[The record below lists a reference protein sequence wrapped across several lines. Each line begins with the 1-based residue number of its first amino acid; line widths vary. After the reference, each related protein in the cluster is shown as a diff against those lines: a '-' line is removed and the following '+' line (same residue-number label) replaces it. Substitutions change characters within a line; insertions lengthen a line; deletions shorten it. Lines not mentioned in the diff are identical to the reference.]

1 MRTIV
6 TGLCCLTIAASAW
19 LGVMFVVLHRPGY
32 ERGAGMAALF
42 ILQSLLALAVTNQWL
57 PGVWWRMAALL
68 GAAGLTWVG
77 VSAVVANLTG
87 PHFEG
92 FAVIIG
98 VLLLLQGLFTAGSLI
113 TILFTPS
120 SKVHQFGN

>member
-1 MRTIV
+1 MRSLV

-77 VSAVVANLTG
+77 VSAVAANLTG
-87 PHFEG
+87 PRFEG

>member
-1 MRTIV
+1 MRPLLN
-6 TGLCCLTIAASAW
+6 GLCSLTIAASVW

-42 ILQSLLALAVTNQWL
+42 VLQSLLALAVTNQRL
-57 PGVWWRMAALL
+57 TGAWWRMAALL

-77 VSAVVANLTG
+77 VSAVVSNLTG

-98 VLLLLQGLFTAGSLI
+98 ILLVLQGLFTAGALVTSL
-113 TILFTPS
+113 LTPS

>member
-1 MRTIV
+1 MRPLLN
-6 TGLCCLTIAASAW
+6 GLCGLTIAASVW
-19 LGVMFVVLHRPGY
+19 LGVMFVVLHRAGY
-32 ERGAGMAALF
+32 ERGAGMAGLF
-42 ILQSLLALAVTNQWL
+42 VLQSLLALAVTNQWL
-57 PGVWWRMAALL
+57 AGVWWRAAVLL

-77 VSAVVANLTG
+77 VSAVVSNLTG

-98 VLLLLQGLFTAGSLI
+98 ALLALQGLFTVGSLI
-113 TILFTPS
+113 TSLWTPS

>member
-68 GAAGLTWVG
+68 GAAGLTWAG

>member
-1 MRTIV
+1 MKR
-6 TGLCCLTIAASAW
+6 
-19 LGVMFVVLHRPGY
+19 F
-32 ERGAGMAALF
+32 
-42 ILQSLLALAVTNQWL
+42 LLACLGMV
-57 PGVWWRMAALL
+57 LL

-77 VSAVVANLTG
+77 VSAVVSNLTG

-98 VLLLLQGLFTAGSLI
+98 VLLVLQGLFTAGALVTSLW
-113 TILFTPS
+113 TPS

>member
-1 MRTIV
+1 MRTVV

-42 ILQSLLALAVTNQWL
+42 VLQSLLAMAVINQWL
-57 PGVWWRMAALL
+57 AGVSWRMGALL
-68 GAAGLTWVG
+68 GAVGLTWAG
-77 VSAVVANLTG
+77 VSAVIANITG

-98 VLLLLQGLFTAGSLI
+98 ALLVLQGLFTAGSLI
-113 TILFTPS
+113 TSLFTPS